1 MLSELF
7 GSKTTVFCLL
17 HLAAMGEAYPL
28 EISTMYKISNTQVTR
43 TLNKL
48 EQADILIGREMG
60 RTRVYSINSSWF
72 LFKELKA
79 LLNKV
84 ILNMPIEDQEKYFM
98 KRKRPRKK
106 DKPL

>member
-17 HLAAMGEAYPL
+17 QLVALGEAYPL
-28 EISTMYKISNTQVTR
+28 VVSTIYKISNTQVTR

-48 EQADILIGREMG
+48 EQADILVGREIGRTLM
-60 RTRVYSINSSWF
+60 YSLNTSWF

-84 ILNMPIEDQEKYFM
+84 ILNMPIDDQEKYFM
-98 KRKRPRKK
+98 KRKRP
-106 DKPL
+106 